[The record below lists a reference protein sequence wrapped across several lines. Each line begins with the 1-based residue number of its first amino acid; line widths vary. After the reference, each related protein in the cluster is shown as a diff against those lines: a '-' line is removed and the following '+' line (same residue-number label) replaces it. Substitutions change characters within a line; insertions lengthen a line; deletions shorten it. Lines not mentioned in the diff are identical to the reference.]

1 MSADVPA
8 PLGKLERDKQLAML
22 LKLGRRRPDA
32 IAELK
37 YYVEH
42 ARPLLVRGFPMD
54 PVVMEEAL
62 AILLVST
69 GKGEASHSSGGS
81 AAIAPQQPPLPPPQW
96 THLPHRLPIHP

>member
-1 MSADVPA
+1 MLAVSVKPLSHSVSVASSASIMSAHVPA

-54 PVVMEEAL
+54 R
-62 AILLVST
+62 
-69 GKGEASHSSGGS
+69 GS
-81 AAIAPQQPPLPPPQW
+81 EGHIF
-96 THLPHRLPIHP
+96 R